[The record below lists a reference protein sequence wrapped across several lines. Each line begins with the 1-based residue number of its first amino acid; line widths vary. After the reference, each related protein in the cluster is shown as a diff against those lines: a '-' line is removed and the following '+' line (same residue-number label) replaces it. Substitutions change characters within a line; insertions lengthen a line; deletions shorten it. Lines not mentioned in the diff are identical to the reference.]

1 MMSLVLDA
9 TRGRIRLAA
18 GTVDAL
24 AAAACLLLVGA
35 LTMLTPA
42 FTDYEAEIEP
52 ALRAF
57 MAGDLQAAFTRL
69 PVYGG
74 SVLAEVPFAGLGHA
88 IGGDLWMY
96 RLAAIPGAALMIWLA
111 TLAARWLRH
120 AGRPRTEQLGAVALI
135 AASPCISRAWTAGHH
150 EEILVAGLA
159 AGGFVLLTSAR
170 AQVDRRQLIVGAAL
184 LGAACGGKL
193 WPLLLVPVAL
203 AATRRRGDAALVLGV
218 TLTTAAVVVAP
229 AMVAQ
234 LTSFRAGVAGLG
246 DQIFSTANAWW
257 FFGARNPNWI
267 DPDSAAGAARMAE
280 ASYRLGPGIV
290 AYAHE
295 LMLALSTVLAAA
307 WWWRAARSGLAGRE
321 RAASLLLLA
330 GAVVWWRGLLDPWF
344 QAYYLAAA
352 LALWTLADARR
363 GRFPVA
369 AGIAWVLLWLTYGPS
384 AVTTA
389 WSQDAVSAVGLAWTL
404 PLGVWSTVR
413 ALRSAGCSPL
423 ASASEPFSPGA
434 PAPSLTTS
442 SSRR

>member
-9 TRGRIRLAA
+9 TRGRVRFAA
-18 GTVDAL
+18 AAVDAL
-24 AAAACLLLVGA
+24 VAATCLLLIGA

-57 MAGDLQAAFTRL
+57 VGGDLHGGFTRL

-74 SVLAEVPFAGLGHA
+74 SVIVELPFAWFGHGV
-88 IGGDLWMY
+88 GGDLWMY

-111 TLAARWLRH
+111 LFAARWLREG
-120 AGRPRTEQLGAVALI
+120 GRPRTEQLGAVALI

-150 EEILVAGLA
+150 EEILVAALA
-159 AGGFVLLTSAR
+159 AGGLVLLSGAR
-170 AQVDRRQLIVGAAL
+170 DSVDRRQLIVGAAL

-193 WPLLLVPVAL
+193 WPLLLLPVAL
-203 AATRRRGDAALVLGV
+203 ASTRRRRDAAIVLSVALG
-218 TLTTAAVVVAP
+218 TAAIVLAP

-234 LTSFRAGVAGLG
+234 MTSFRAGVAGLG

-257 FFGARNPNWI
+257 FLGARNPNWV
-267 DPDSAAGAARMAE
+267 DPESAAGAAKLAE
-280 ASYRLGPGIV
+280 VSYRLGPGIV

-295 LMLALSTVLAAA
+295 IMLALSAALAAA
-307 WWWRAARSGLAGRE
+307 WWWRASRSTISAHE

-344 QAYYLAAA
+344 QPYYLAAA

-363 GRFPVA
+363 GRFPVGA
-369 AGIAWVLLWLTYGPS
+369 SIAWLLLWLTYGPS
-384 AVTTA
+384 NVTTG

-413 ALRSAGCSPL
+413 ALRSAG
-423 ASASEPFSPGA
+423 
-434 PAPSLTTS
+434 
-442 SSRR
+442 